1 MSETASS
8 NVGSESAK
16 AIKLPDMKFA
26 HMIVEKTFNFRANK
40 ELGTK
45 RPALT
50 IQFPTITWPGLVDI
64 VNVDDTASQEEQDR
78 AKRAIEYILALIT
91 DQVELAVRERI
102 SDADNPVTNQD
113 QLDIESLFFDKLI
126 FQTASDRRGAKIS
139 DEAWKAF
146 AEDYVAVVA
155 RVAPDRKPTQVKQAL
170 ELFLKKIMPV
180 RTNKQVLT
188 RLQQLLAEWF
198 AGSENTEEHSEVYD
212 FLSERIRRYLNV
224 EDKDLLTALG

>member
-1 MSETASS
+1 MSQTIS
-8 NVGSESAK
+8 NAAGSEATK
-16 AIKLPDMKFA
+16 TIKLPDTKFN
-26 HMIVEKTFNFRANK
+26 HMIVEKTFNFRSNK

-45 RPALT
+45 RPPLVL
-50 IQFPTITWPGLVDI
+50 QFPTITWPGLVD
-64 VNVDDTASQEEQDR
+64 VVSVDDNSSQEEQER
-78 AKRAIEYILALIT
+78 AKRAIEYILALVQ

-113 QLDIESLFFDKLI
+113 QLDVQALLFDKLI

-139 DEAWKAF
+139 EEAWKAF

-155 RVAPDRKPTQVKQAL
+155 RVAPERKPNQVKQAL

-198 AGSENTEEHSEVYD
+198 NASENTEEHSEIYD